1 MDREYQIQEGYLIIK
16 AGRELDHHRAE
27 HIREIL
33 ARIQRERVIKHIIFD
48 FSGTGFMDSSGVGMI
63 LGRYKQLKPLGGT
76 VSVVNVND
84 VVKRIVH
91 MAGLHKIIN
100 ER

>member
-1 MDREYQIQEGYLIIK
+1 
-16 AGRELDHHRAE
+16 
-27 HIREIL
+27 
-33 ARIQRERVIKHIIFD
+33 
-48 FSGTGFMDSSGVGMI
+48 

-100 ER
+100 GDRDREDKR

>member
-1 MDREYQIQEGYLIIK
+1 
-16 AGRELDHHRAE
+16 
-27 HIREIL
+27 
-33 ARIQRERVIKHIIFD
+33 
-48 FSGTGFMDSSGVGMI
+48 
-63 LGRYKQLKPLGGT
+63 
-76 VSVVNVND
+76 VVNVND

>member
-48 FSGTGFMDSSGVGMI
+48 FSGTGFMDSSGVGMMI
-63 LGRYKQLKPLGGT
+63 SRYRELSATGGT
-76 VSVVNVND
+76 VCAAGSVSGGGKTFLCV
-84 VVKRIVH
+84 
-91 MAGLHKIIN
+91 GTS
-100 ER
+100 